1 MMALS
6 TDVRLPKRIMPVF
19 PDRCVVC
26 HCLPTSTAKINT
38 NAQNPLAVFLMPI
51 LYLFGWSRVEFPL
64 CSACKPRFYFQR
76 WGRTVVC
83 WLVVGVAVFAAMPH
97 FDEWNRLTRKFAVG
111 GLALIALVPYIA
123 FELFVPR
130 SFDVTSGS
138 ASTDYEFASE
148 EYAVEFFALNKAENP
163 SAKIEIR

>member
-6 TDVRLPKRIMPVF
+6 TDVRLPKRIKPVF

-64 CSACKPRFYFQR
+64 CSACEPRFYFQR

-97 FDEWNRLTRKFAVG
+97 FEEWNRLTRKFAVG

-130 SFDVTSGS
+130 SFDVTSGN

-163 SAKIEIR
+163 SAKIEMR